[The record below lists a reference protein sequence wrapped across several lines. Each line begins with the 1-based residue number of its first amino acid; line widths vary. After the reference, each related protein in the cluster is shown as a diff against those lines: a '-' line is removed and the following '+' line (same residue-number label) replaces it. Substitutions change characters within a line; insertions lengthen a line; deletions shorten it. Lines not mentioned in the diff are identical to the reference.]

1 MVEIVH
7 KGKLQTACLLVL
19 GLSLAQ
25 SAASNL
31 GSESQTLTP
40 NFAQTTS
47 ARFTVDARVN
57 QVILAQVDV
66 RLSCNSATPAQQQV
80 TLDFD
85 GTHEFTVSIQGTRGA
100 TCTLV
105 PLLPSGQNVTYVG
118 DGGSVIE
125 LDHHGCHYT
134 GVSPGHANFCQVQV
148 GKEAT
153 RLTVYKR
160 WIGGTGEEP
169 NIHIHLVCNQQTQ
182 DIVLWIN
189 ADSAQTWELEV
200 SDPDGIRCSVY
211 EDELE
216 SFRVDQSDCSD
227 LLILLGADEACTL
240 VNTKV
245 VKRIETLN
253 RYGLGAMILIMLT
266 AGLLAI
272 KRLVR

>member
-1 MVEIVH
+1 MVH
-7 KGKLQTACLLVL
+7 KGILHAVCLLAL

-25 SAASNL
+25 PAAA
-31 GSESQTLTP
+31 
-40 NFAQTTS
+40 AQTTAELATS
-47 ARFTVDARVN
+47 ASFTVDARVD
-57 QVILAQVDV
+57 QVILAQLDV
-66 RLSCNSATPAQQQV
+66 RLSCNSATPAQQRV

-85 GTHEFTVSIQGTRGA
+85 GTHEFTVSIQGAGGA
-100 TCTLV
+100 ACTLV
-105 PLLPSGQNVTYVG
+105 AVLPSGQNVTYVG

-125 LDHHGCHYT
+125 LDDQGCHYT

-148 GKEAT
+148 AKEAT
-153 RLTVYKR
+153 RLTVYKN

-169 NIHIHLVCNQQTQ
+169 NVNIRLACNDQTQ
-182 DIVLWIN
+182 GIALWIN
-189 ADSAQTWELEV
+189 AGSSQTWELEV
-200 SDPDGIRCSVY
+200 ADPNGIRCSVY
-211 EDELE
+211 EDELD
-216 SFRVDQSDCSD
+216 SFRADQSDCSD
-227 LLILLGADEACTL
+227 LLILPGADEACTL

>member
-1 MVEIVH
+1 MNIKRVF
-7 KGKLQTACLLVL
+7 LVL
-19 GLSLAQ
+19 AAALLLPGLALAGVTTGN
-25 SAASNL
+25 ANFLVNL
-31 GSESQTLTP
+31 TFNPDTGNP
-40 NFAQTTS
+40 TTT
-47 ARFTVDARVN
+47 ARIDCNAVDAPNMEN
-57 QVILAQVDV
+57 QE
-66 RLSCNSATPAQQQV
+66 N
-80 TLDFD
+80 
-85 GTHEFTVSIQGTRGA
+85 
-100 TCTLV
+100 
-105 PLLPSGQNVTYVG
+105 VG

-148 GKEAT
+148 AKEAT

-189 ADSAQTWELEV
+189 ADSSQTWELEV

-216 SFRVDQSDCSD
+216 SFRADQSDCSD
-227 LLILLGADEACTL
+227 LLILPGADEACTL

-272 KRLVR
+272 KRLVQ